1 MYVMLVY
8 AVALPRQSC
17 LPRCGFGN
25 VPSTKTMRPKAP
37 LCATLLLLVM
47 TGAQCLRLG
56 TPLRGVWKPT
66 ALLIGSRSTI
76 DYADT
81 PHTTQVYH
89 ALNGVVGRADTEGIA
104 QKVAN
109 RQE

>member
-25 VPSTKTMRPKAP
+25 VLSTKTMRPKAP

-56 TPLRGVWKPT
+56 TPPRGVWKPT
-66 ALLIGSRSTI
+66 ALLIRLYNLN
-76 DYADT
+76 YA
-81 PHTTQVYH
+81 
-89 ALNGVVGRADTEGIA
+89 
-104 QKVAN
+104 
-109 RQE
+109 